1 MKLYETNKLTSNL
14 DPISKEKKMYFN
26 KLSQK
31 KSESLIIA
39 LTQQLVI
46 LSE

>member
-14 DPISKEKKMYFN
+14 DPISKETN

-31 KSESLIIA
+31 KSETLIIA